1 MGILF
6 AILWSLDLSGRSQ
19 QPPQPAAQSL
29 SLGCV
34 LDSKG
39 IFFLPGADLWFP
51 DVLPEVG
58 KGPSWGAMGALS
70 LVKAEMARQ
79 PQTVLG
85 GLIKNNVRAVA
96 ASWLP
101 LTL

>member
-1 MGILF
+1 MAFGS
-6 AILWSLDLSGRSQ
+6 LWKVTATTAASSSV
-19 QPPQPAAQSL
+19 PQPEVVL
-29 SLGCV
+29 

-58 KGPSWGAMGALS
+58 KCQVGAMGALS
-70 LVKAEMARQ
+70 LAKAEMARQ
-79 PQTVLG
+79 PQAVSG
-85 GLIKNNVRAVA
+85 GLTRSNVRAVA

-101 LTL
+101 WTF